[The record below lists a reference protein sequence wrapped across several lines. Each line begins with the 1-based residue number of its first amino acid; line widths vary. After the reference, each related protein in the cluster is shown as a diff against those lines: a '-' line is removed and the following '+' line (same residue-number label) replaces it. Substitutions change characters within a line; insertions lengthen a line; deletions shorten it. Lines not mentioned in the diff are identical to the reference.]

1 MQTAQESKWCLK
13 HAVTSGRA
21 WQNTR
26 ERASSTWQSLAQGLV
41 PDGKDKRDLSLTLSQ
56 KNLFPLAC
64 SVVPGAGQI
73 PETRSCTWTN
83 CIHCD
88 QLPGQS
94 IQPQFL
100 WEHQRCCSLTPSHCQ
115 TAASHPAE
123 LLRKTHFPRC
133 PKKWLN
139 HFWFVFF
146 LECKQN
152 IPLGQTGI
160 QQQANPTQPYRNTRK
175 RSKLEAPGYKL
186 KGRGRNTTYLQGRSC
201 WSSHQDKELLIT
213 LPTPPVPG
221 NIKCLLTWIS
231 APCGETHPKISRV
244 VSTASRRQQAEL
256 KCSHCCSLWISTA
269 RR

>member
-139 HFWFVFF
+139 HFWFFF
-146 LECKQN
+146 L
-152 IPLGQTGI
+152 GMQTEHPFGTDRNP
-160 QQQANPTQPYRNTRK
+160 AAGKPNPT
-175 RSKLEAPGYKL
+175 
-186 KGRGRNTTYLQGRSC
+186 LQEHSEKVQA
-201 WSSHQDKELLIT
+201 SSPRIQT
-213 LPTPPVPG
+213 
-221 NIKCLLTWIS
+221 
-231 APCGETHPKISRV
+231 
-244 VSTASRRQQAEL
+244 
-256 KCSHCCSLWISTA
+256 
-269 RR
+269 